1 MLSQPDLPNCF
12 TEGMGVYRSQ
22 CGEQFM
28 ESVNRCWNCGQS
40 ISGTCASLPP
50 IRTNVDDAGKVEIVA
65 GSLQSSAPSQTSDDP
80 FDSRHRFRGNC
91 AISSLVVGVL
101 TVLSLFLS
109 WWIAIPAM
117 VGMVLGILGLSS
129 NRRKTA
135 AIGLL
140 LCFLVFAGSTIRGVV
155 GSYQQYR
162 KHQQSLY
169 EY

>member
-1 MLSQPDLPNCF
+1 
-12 TEGMGVYRSQ
+12 MGVYCSQ

-28 ESVNRCWNCGQS
+28 GSVNRCWNCGQS
-40 ISGTCASLPP
+40 ISGTSASLPP
-50 IRTNVDDAGKVEIVA
+50 IRTNVDDAGKAEIVA
-65 GSLQSSAPSQTSDDP
+65 GSLQSSVPSQTSYDP
-80 FDSRHRFRGNC
+80 FNSRHRFRGNC
-91 AISSLVVGVL
+91 AISSLVVGVV
-101 TVLSLFLS
+101 TVLSMFLS
-109 WWIAIPAM
+109 WWVAIPAM

-162 KHQQSLY
+162 LHQQSLY